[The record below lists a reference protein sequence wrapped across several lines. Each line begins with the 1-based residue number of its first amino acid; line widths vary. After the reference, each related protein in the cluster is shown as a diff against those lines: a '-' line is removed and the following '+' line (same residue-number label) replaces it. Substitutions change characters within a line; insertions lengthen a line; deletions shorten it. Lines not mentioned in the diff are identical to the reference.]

1 MPDRETIE
9 ISRLQLGRAK
19 EILNEIPVLIE
30 NAAFETAV
38 NRAYYAAFH
47 AMKALEALNA
57 HESKK
62 HSGVISYFRQT
73 YIKTGLLD
81 GKLSDIIGML
91 QESREDSDY
100 NILIRFTAEDAETQ
114 YENAELFVGE
124 IENYIDRQQQIT
136 EESKK

>member
-47 AMKALEALNA
+47 AMKALEALKPTNQKSIPA
-57 HESKK
+57 
-62 HSGVISYFRQT
+62 
-73 YIKTGLLD
+73 
-81 GKLSDIIGML
+81 
-91 QESREDSDY
+91 
-100 NILIRFTAEDAETQ
+100 
-114 YENAELFVGE
+114 
-124 IENYIDRQQQIT
+124 
-136 EESKK
+136 